1 MRRKAIVLLTGLA
14 MALAAG
20 PAWAAGQMKAQQGD
34 QPQSAQENCQAQPDR
49 KNSDKSNDGAG
60 SMKLDKC
67 GGVLQPPDVND
78 QGLVKPAPETGQMP
92 VIKPG
97 QVPEQ
102 APKQE

>member
-1 MRRKAIVLLTGLA
+1 MSMGVATA

-20 PAWAAGQMKAQQGD
+20 GPAWAAGAAKPGQGNQAQTSQD
-34 QPQSAQENCQAQPDR
+34 DCQAQPDQ
-49 KNSDKSNDGAG
+49 KKSGKSNDGAG
-60 SMKLDKC
+60 SMKKLDKC

-78 QGLVKPAPETGQMP
+78 PGLVKPAPETGQMP

-97 QVPEQ
+97 QVPQQ